1 MTTITTGT
9 SGPKAWKMILAG
21 AAVGLAT
28 IAIVN
33 LPQTTSNTTSEP
45 ATDASQAVTAESPQN
60 RSFFE
65 ENQATGQTP
74 TPGDSVA
81 GFEYGS
87 ESTAGAVVGP
97 GVTTQYLGNS
107 GELFP
112 YENGSAPAQAPTGFG
127 GPMPQATL
135 NQAEIDRLAP
145 VTTQGFL
152 DGPSSGTQ
160 GASRIDPGVAAAA
173 GLNPGAVDAIVGGT
187 TQVAPSPDNL
197 ADAHARVSVGTQAEP
212 RAFAASDEALVSPVP
227 EVDAAQL
234 IADLIASE
242 PSAPAYALAASDEAL
257 IRGTSLEPIG
267 VPDVATNARWEVLD
281 EAYRN
286 STAASY
292 VGADPDPVVPG
303 SANTS
308 AKAGTDA
315 RWGSLHEASHD
326 GTLSGYTSRSA
337 QSDPADKKYLEGQP
351 DAVPSGEPHVP
362 MANNRLQ

>member
-33 LPQTTSNTTSEP
+33 LPQTTSDTTSRQ
-45 ATDASQAVTAESPQN
+45 ATDASQAVTAESPQS

-135 NQAEIDRLAP
+135 NQTEIDRLAP
-145 VTTQGFL
+145 VITQGFL

-242 PSAPAYALAASDEAL
+242 LSPPAYALAAADEAL
-257 IRGTSLEPIG
+257 VRSASQEPIG
-267 VPDVATNARWEVLD
+267 VPGTATNARWEAFD
-281 EAYRN
+281 EAYKN
-286 STAASY
+286 GTAASY
-292 VGADPDPVVPG
+292 YTGDPDPVVGLPTDVDAG
-303 SANTS
+303 AGTS
-308 AKAGTDA
+308 ARRGAVHEECHGCSTFPSYTA
-315 RWGSLHEASHD
+315 RSVEPN
-326 GTLSGYTSRSA
+326 
-337 QSDPADKKYLEGQP
+337 PADKKFLEGT
-351 DAVPSGEPHVP
+351 A
-362 MANNRLQ
+362 